1 MIEMIRLA
9 GIGVVLGIVTII
21 PGISTSTIAVV
32 FNVYDRLIGVITPN
46 IKKIAA
52 AWKFLLPLAAGV
64 VLGIV
69 LFSKAVTWL
78 FNHFDIPTYWFFIGI
93 ISGSLPSVYQRAGK
107 PDSVFPSVPSA
118 ICCVIALGVMVLTA
132 VLKPAEDAAVYTV
145 LTLPVFTLL
154 AAGGAIGAAAMIVPG
169 ISGAFVLLVIGLY
182 RTFIQAVSDLNF
194 PILAPAVLGAGVG
207 LLLGAALVRFLLK
220 KAPKQTYGAVLG
232 LVAGSVIVLF
242 PGGFGNGIIIVFS
255 LVSCL
260 AGFAVS
266 FFSGRKG
273 KEP

>member
-1 MIEMIRLA
+1 MIRLA